1 MLRDHVTIG
10 GVGVTVTVL
19 VASLVLVNVSAL
31 VVVIVLMASVS
42 LDEVRRVVLVGGGL
56 IDEVFD
62 LCVGFGA
69 GGLPVAPAWQL
80 STHTSGL
87 EQSLP
92 VLHWPQMVHYVDSKS
107 HGCAKG

>member
-31 VVVIVLMASVS
+31 VVVIVLMVSVS
-42 LDEVRRVVLVGGGL
+42 LDEVWRAVLVGGGL
-56 IDEVFD
+56 IDEVSG

-69 GGLPVAPAWQL
+69 GDLPVAPASQL
-80 STHTSGL
+80 STQTSGL
-87 EQSLP
+87 EQS
-92 VLHWPQMVHYVDSKS
+92 
-107 HGCAKG
+107 